1 MLLLESEVVSVL
13 ETLVKDTVK
22 EMTTFVDLSGITLTL
37 LPPLTETTANESVTL
52 DYTVS
57 EQKVYEMTKCLL
69 ASCYV
74 CL

>member
-1 MLLLESEVVSVL
+1 MSFLESDVGSVL

-22 EMTTFVDLSGITLTL
+22 EMTTFVDLSGITL
-37 LPPLTETTANESVTL
+37 PPLTETTTNESVTL
-52 DYTVS
+52 DFTVS
-57 EQKVYEMTKCLL
+57 EQKVYEITERLL